1 MRRDPQGPN
10 RRRRDVVRVLGTVA
24 AANMLGCGSDSPTT
38 PSATGTPSPSSTATP
53 SGGTGT
59 CVVRPQQ
66 TEGPYF
72 VDERLNRSDI
82 RSDPGSGA
90 VRPGIP
96 LRLGFRL
103 SRLSG
108 GACSA
113 LASAMVDVWQCD
125 ALGVYSDASDMGFNT
140 RGQQFLRGFQLTD
153 ASGLAQFT
161 TIYPGWYS
169 GRAVHIHFKLRL
181 FAGATRTY
189 EFTSQFFFDES
200 LTTSVHA
207 ASPYSTRGTRNT
219 LNSTDGIY
227 NGLSTA
233 QKSALTLS
241 TSKTATGYAG
251 IINLTVNIG

>member
-169 GRAVHIHFKLRL
+169 GRAVHIHFKIRTG
-181 FAGATRTY
+181 GAQ
-189 EFTSQFFFDES
+189 FTSQLYFDES
-200 LTTSVHA
+200 LTDQVHA
-207 ASPYSTRGTRNT
+207 QSPYTAKGRRNT
-219 LNSTDGIY
+219 LNTQDGIY
-227 NGLSTA
+227 QGGGSQLVLAAAPEGAGYGATFDV
-233 QKSALTLS
+233 ALQL
-241 TSKTATGYAG
+241 
-251 IINLTVNIG
+251 